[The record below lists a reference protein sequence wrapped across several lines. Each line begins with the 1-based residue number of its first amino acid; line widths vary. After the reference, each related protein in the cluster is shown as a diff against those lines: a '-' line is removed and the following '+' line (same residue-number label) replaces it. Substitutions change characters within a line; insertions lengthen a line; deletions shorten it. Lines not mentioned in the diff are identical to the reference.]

1 MITST
6 VRVVLIGHERV
17 VSNVTTLD
25 DWVVHVFIRELI
37 VSVHGNDEAN
47 DVVTHVRLLVF
58 INITQR
64 VYLVVMAFRVS
75 VIIGVPGAQVYDG
88 KEEP

>member
-1 MITST
+1 M
-6 VRVVLIGHERV
+6 
-17 VSNVTTLD
+17 
-25 DWVVHVFIRELI
+25 FIRELI